1 MLVGFLPFECN
12 VVFESKATS
21 SHPHRSATQFCRPQ
35 SNGGRCPLDLQ
46 DREHSVHLPR
56 IIPQLVR
63 LVHLGHCVSK
73 MLSGVVHEIRAT
85 RQTSDSLSN
94 LFIPGN
100 VLPTVDLIDKL
111 RFAATNFLVRR
122 IIRDNPHIRSPGCL
136 YRGLD
141 DTLDRVDLSKVTI
154 PTTLPQAL
162 NHL

>member
-1 MLVGFLPFECN
+1 
-12 VVFESKATS
+12 
-21 SHPHRSATQFCRPQ
+21 
-35 SNGGRCPLDLQ
+35 
-46 DREHSVHLPR
+46 
-56 IIPQLVR
+56 
-63 LVHLGHCVSK
+63 